1 MSQLQILTNN
11 FGNFR
16 LNVIAFS
23 SPIFGSIN
31 GTQTKKQM
39 QWYPIKSNQ
48 PEIEFEVQFA
58 SEKDYETFQEFVQN
72 SQKWS
77 LNAPRPMV
85 HLNWPERNINNWSG
99 IITQF
104 EAGGRRADP
113 APKAKF
119 TVYLFDNFIAQYT
132 EMASLAPTFSKG
144 LNIVMGGF
152 QRLIA
157 NPYGLR
163 LPWIAPSR
171 RGQQN
176 LQGQGQQENP
186 AYIVTPTTE

>member
-1 MSQLQILTNN
+1 MSQLRITTNN

-16 LNVIAFS
+16 LNVTSFS

-39 QWYPIKSNQ
+39 HWYPIKSNQ

-58 SEKDYETFQEFVQN
+58 SEKDYETFQKFVRN
-72 SQKWS
+72 SQLWS

-99 IITQF
+99 LITQF
-104 EAGGRRADP
+104 VAGGTRANP

-119 TVYLFDNFIAQYT
+119 TVFLFDNFIAQYT
-132 EMASLAPTFSKG
+132 EMASLAPTFSKA

-152 QRLIA
+152 QHLIA

-163 LPWIAPSR
+163 LPQGPLSQRNQVTIDNFPQEPEAPSFIET
-171 RGQQN
+171 G
-176 LQGQGQQENP
+176 
-186 AYIVTPTTE
+186 